1 MIAIAACSTTCNSQ
15 VRNGRSL
22 SIVPEAI
29 DRVEILYFPER
40 ILTRTALTPEM
51 LERQYRYKIEIRDL
65 GASPQRQQ
73 LLAALQ
79 GTVVVPSERPCDIR
93 TAVLLYDKSGKR
105 LLSLYFERGGK
116 NGAVNDKFVSIDST
130 VYSWAKSIM
139 RGFAD

>member
-1 MIAIAACSTTCNSQ
+1 VVSLAIAIMGWSSICNSQ
-15 VRNGRSL
+15 VRDGKPL
-22 SIVPEAI
+22 AVVPEAI

-40 ILTRTALTPEM
+40 ILTRTALTPEK
-51 LERQYRYKIEIRDL
+51 LERQYQYKIEIREL

-73 LLAALQ
+73 LLAALH
-79 GTVVVPSERPCDIR
+79 GASIVPSGRPCDVR

-116 NGAVNDKFVSIDST
+116 NGAVNDKFA
-130 VYSWAKSIM
+130 WKLMM